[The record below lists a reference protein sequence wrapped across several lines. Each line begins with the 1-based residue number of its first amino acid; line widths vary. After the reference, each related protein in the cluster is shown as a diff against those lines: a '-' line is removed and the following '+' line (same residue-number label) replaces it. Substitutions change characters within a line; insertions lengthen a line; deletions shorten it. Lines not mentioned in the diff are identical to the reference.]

1 MSMTHTVGYKRQGMV
16 RLSEFKK
23 AGVTAATISLDEGKG
38 PHLATR
44 PLLEFLS
51 CALRRSRASPSL
63 LNSKFRDSTQ
73 ISYKFFLRLL
83 TWQNTTIA
91 WNFSAVV

>member
-1 MSMTHTVGYKRQGMV
+1 MSMIHIVGYNRQGMV

-51 CALRRSRASPSL
+51 CALKVARELVALELEIPRQHP
-63 LNSKFRDSTQ
+63 D
-73 ISYKFFLRLL
+73 I
-83 TWQNTTIA
+83 
-91 WNFSAVV
+91 V